1 MNETES
7 KKSPIKKSM
16 SIIDNDL
23 KKAET
28 LMDEGKDYEAIPILN
43 KLIETS
49 TLSLSDEIILS
60 SLLIRV
66 GDWENTFKIA
76 DQVYQKAQDSQ
87 DYLQSIIAILN
98 MANAVIIL
106 GDLDKSSKLLE
117 KSEEIYSLISKN
129 NQANLEEVEAY
140 KAYIKGRLFF
150 FSGNKEE
157 SLKYMRRSL
166 ELREKI
172 GKKRDIAESLLG
184 LSNIYRLLDID
195 FDKAFDYTNQCLRIA
210 KELPY
215 QRLIASSHFNLGFTS
230 YLKGELEKALS
241 YYELAFSYFEK
252 TNNSYYS
259 LGVWNNLALVYRAQ
273 GKLDKSVE
281 LLNKCI
287 KLSDKLENNWSKV
300 GYNVSMVEILL
311 DKGDIE
317 NAKKYSERVKQMRDI
332 EKTPY
337 INRDYTYTEA
347 LILKKSPRTQNRAK
361 AENLLRSLIQD
372 ENTVS
377 EIKIE
382 GLIHLCDLL
391 INELKLTQEIEIV
404 KEIKPLIKQLLLLT
418 EKSQSYWYY
427 AETYVL
433 QARLAL
439 LTLDIKIARQ
449 LLTKAQYIAEKHSFD
464 PLVKK
469 ISSEHDELLQKLDI
483 WEELK
488 DSDSNLSDRLK
499 LANLDEHIKF
509 MIQKRR
515 NGIPDIAEEKPI
527 MILVISEG
535 GIPTFS
541 KLFAE
546 TFIIEDDLISGFL
559 KAFNTFSGE
568 IFSEGLDRAS
578 FGQFTLLMKPLST
591 FLVCYLFKGQTLSAQ
606 RKMKVFVENLEQNKQ
621 LLEKF
626 NEYYKSNQVIKMED
640 LPSLN
645 SLITEIFMQ
654 KNIG

>member
-1 MNETES
+1 MLDIDKE
-7 KKSPIKKSM
+7 IKR
-16 SIIDNDL
+16 
-23 KKAET
+23 AET
-28 LMDEGKDYEAIPILN
+28 LLNEGKDYEAMLILN
-43 KLIETS
+43 KIIEKS
-49 TLSLSDEIILS
+49 ALSLSDEILLS
-60 SLLIRV
+60 SLLIRL

-76 DQVYQKAQDSQ
+76 EHIYKKAQDSHN
-87 DYLQSIIAILN
+87 YLQSINAILN
-98 MANAVIIL
+98 MANAVIII

-117 KSEEIYSLISKN
+117 KSEEIYSLLSKD

-140 KAYIKGRLFF
+140 KAYIKGRLSFF
-150 FSGNKEE
+150 LGKKED

-166 ELREKI
+166 ELREKL
-172 GKKRDIAESLLG
+172 GNPQYIAESLLG
-184 LSNIYRLLDID
+184 LSNIYRLVEID
-195 FDKAFDYTNQCLRIA
+195 YDKAFDYINQCLKIA
-210 KELPY
+210 EEIPY
-215 QRLIASSHFNLGFTS
+215 QRLIASSHFNLGFT
-230 YLKGELEKALS
+230 YHLKGEIVEALS
-241 YYELAFSYFEK
+241 HYELALSYFEK
-252 TNNSYYS
+252 TNNSFSS
-259 LGVWNNLALVYRAQ
+259 LGILNNLALLYRTQ
-273 GKLDKSVE
+273 GKLDKSIE
-281 LLNKCI
+281 LLSKCI
-287 KLSDKLENNWSKV
+287 KLSEESKNNWSKV
-300 GYNVSMVEILL
+300 GFNVSMVEVLL

-317 NAKKYSERVKQMRDI
+317 KAKKYSDRVKQMRDI

-347 LILKKSPRTQNRAK
+347 LILKKSPRIQNRAK
-361 AENLLRSLIQD
+361 AENLFKSLIQD
-372 ENTVS
+372 ENTVF

-391 INELKLTQEIEIV
+391 IDELKLTQEIEIV
-404 KEIKPLIKQLLLLT
+404 KEIEPLIKKLLYLT
-418 EKSQSYWYY
+418 ERSHSYWYY

-439 LTLDIKIARQ
+439 LTLDIKNARQ
-449 LLTKAQYIAEKHSFD
+449 LLTKAQDIAEKYGFD
-464 PLVKK
+464 PLVRK
-469 ISSEHDELLQKLDI
+469 ISSEHDELLQKLDL
-483 WEELK
+483 WKELK

-499 LANLDEHIKF
+499 LANLDEQIKL
-509 MIQKRR
+509 MIHKRR
-515 NGIPDIAEEKPI
+515 NEIPDIAEEKPI

-535 GIPTFS
+535 GVPTFS

-568 IFSEGLDRAS
+568 LFSEGLDRAS